1 MNDKVE
7 RLRKGVNFAKEHIEE
22 SNFNGAVIVA
32 VAVLEQM
39 VALMEKRC
47 LDHDPD
53 GDVTITFEEDCDGQ
67 DQQQG

>member
-1 MNDKVE
+1 MNEKVE
-7 RLRKGVNFAKEHIEE
+7 RLRKGVNFAKEHIDE
-22 SNFNGAVIVA
+22 SNYNGAVIVLT
-32 VAVLEQM
+32 AVLEQM

-67 DQQQG
+67 AESQ

>member
-1 MNDKVE
+1 MYK
-7 RLRKGVNFAKEHIEE
+7 RQ
-22 SNFNGAVIVA
+22 VIVA

-53 GDVTITFEEDCDGQ
+53 GDVNITFEEDCDGQ

>member
-1 MNDKVE
+1 MNEKVE
-7 RLRKGVNFAKEHIEE
+7 RLRKGVNFAKEHIDD
-22 SNFNGAVIVA
+22 SNFNGAVIVLT
-32 VAVLEQM
+32 AVLEQM

-67 DQQQG
+67 AESQ

>member
-1 MNDKVE
+1 
-7 RLRKGVNFAKEHIEE
+7 
-22 SNFNGAVIVA
+22 
-32 VAVLEQM
+32 M

-67 DQQQG
+67 AES

>member
-1 MNDKVE
+1 MNEKVE
-7 RLRKGVNFAKEHIEE
+7 RLRKGVNFAKEHIDE

-47 LDHDPD
+47 LDYDPP
-53 GDVTITFEEDCDGQ
+53 GS
-67 DQQQG
+67 